1 MFDYYKGKM
10 KTETLELTKTEL
22 DYILSIVHE
31 HIDSGVSWGN
41 HAQFVKM
48 QNRVLEKIE
57 EAYDMAYGHGDKA

>member
-1 MFDYYKGKM
+1 M

-22 DYILSIVHE
+22 DYLLSVVHE

-41 HAQFVKM
+41 WGGSHAQFVKM

-57 EAYDMAYGHGDKA
+57 EAKTGSVS

>member
-1 MFDYYKGKM
+1 M

-22 DYILSIVHE
+22 DYLLSVVNE

-57 EAYDMAYGHGDKA
+57 EAYSMAYDHKAKA